1 MLGADVDGQTL
12 LGAISYR
19 ETAVLTDARWCVD
32 MKLPCIS
39 VYKTKEIL
47 QITMHLTFFN
57 IKLSLFINQDKLF

>member
-12 LGAISYR
+12 LGAISCR
-19 ETAVLTDARWCVD
+19 ETAVLKDAPWCVD

-57 IKLSLFINQDKLF
+57 IKLSIFINQDKLF